1 METAGAPTY
10 EFHEPKFLGSR
21 LLRCSLEENALIVD
35 VEGKPPRRVPFHEI
49 TAVHLSGQPHGRNE
63 ALLAVRDFRCRVT
76 AGHDKV
82 EITNRSDRG
91 VGHRY
96 QYQNEAFRRFVHQLH
111 DRLLPFQQRI
121 RFCSGHKLYFRL
133 TVAAS
138 ALAAV
143 VLPFRLHTYEGR
155 MVYGLAI
162 YMSVVVGASM
172 AAARLRPRSYSP
184 TEIPENLLP
193 AGKDHRGFVA

>member
-1 METAGAPTY
+1 METAGAPIY

-21 LLRCSLEENALIVD
+21 LLRCSLEENELVLD
-35 VEGKPPRRVPFHEI
+35 VEGKPPLRVPYHDI
-49 TAVHLSGQPHGRNE
+49 TSVHLAGQPHGRNE
-63 ALLAVRDFRCRVT
+63 ALLAVREFRCRVT
-76 AGHDKV
+76 AGQEVV

-111 DRLLPFQQRI
+111 DRLVPFQERI
-121 RFCSGHKLYFRL
+121 QFRSGHKLYFRL
-133 TVAAS
+133 TVAVS
-138 ALAAV
+138 ALAAI
-143 VLPFRLHTYEGR
+143 VLPFRLYTYEGR
-155 MVYGLAI
+155 VVYGLAV
-162 YMSVVVGASM
+162 YMSVVVGFSI

-184 TEIPENLLP
+184 TEIPGNLLP